1 VGNLVLYSWA
11 AEKMPWLTI
20 HITLPLMLLAGL
32 GLEPAVRR
40 VGSWLQEGW
49 RSWRE
54 SREREGAGA
63 RGERG
68 SWRPVLGREG
78 GRGLGA
84 VVTVLLGIVLLVPTV
99 HNMYE
104 VTYVHAADAPHE
116 MLIYVQTTTDVNE
129 VMARIDELDRRLYG
143 GRHQLAIGLTDDATW
158 PLIWY
163 LRDYPNVCLEYPNG
177 CPATARNIP
186 VIIAGGDSIA
196 NGFQQQYAGPNG
208 DYLYHQYQMRSW
220 WDQGYMPPPCI
231 PSAKQQCGPPA
242 PYVGVGPLLWLSYG
256 DNPPPG
262 AHFNPVLAAERIWAW
277 WWQRQPFG
285 ATDGAYDM
293 GLFIKKGLGVAP

>member
-1 VGNLVLYSWA
+1 
-11 AEKMPWLTI
+11 
-20 HITLPLMLLAGL
+20 
-32 GLEPAVRR
+32 
-40 VGSWLQEGW
+40 
-49 RSWRE
+49 
-54 SREREGAGA
+54 
-63 RGERG
+63 
-68 SWRPVLGREG
+68 
-78 GRGLGA
+78 
-84 VVTVLLGIVLLVPTV
+84 
-99 HNMYE
+99 
-104 VTYVHAADAPHE
+104 
-116 MLIYVQTTTDVNE
+116 MLIYVQTTMDVNT
-129 VMARIDELDRRLYG
+129 VMAKIEELDRKLDG

-177 CPATARNIP
+177 CPATAKSIP

-208 DYLYHQYQMRSW
+208 DYLYHEYQMRSW

-231 PSAKQQCGPPA
+231 PSAKQRCGPPA

-277 WWQRQPFG
+277 WWQRQPIG
-285 ATDGAYDM
+285 QDAGYYPMA
-293 GLFIKKGLGVAP
+293 LLIRKGLGVAP